1 MVDEKKNLL
10 SSNQIADQSDHQM
23 ADQID
28 AQMADQID
36 DQFDSQTLCEI
47 GDPFGFDGL
56 DQPDRPDRAQSQPV
70 QLARLAGCKSCRP
83 GTTLHCLL
91 RACLAS
97 SSGSFGSSGVAD
109 ALTSWVE
116 AKKPLRLLLSPN
128 MLAYS
133 LKEQQQWTKSRI
145 CEPFAYSAGADFV
158 AVTTPGRLLAVLAGA
173 GSCAGCRSQL
183 ASCSAQNCQLG
194 AQLLC
199 PDRASGRPR
208 LGQRSSPGKQVIQHQ
223 VPGQAVQRRL
233 VRMQQHGN
241 HHNRHARRS
250 ILIIIIFTTVI

>member
-1 MVDEKKNLL
+1 
-10 SSNQIADQSDHQM
+10 M

-158 AVTTPGRLLAVLAGA
+158 AVTTLADYSPFWPALEAALAA
-173 GSCAGCRSQL
+173 AVSWPAVRRRTANL
-183 ASCSAQNCQLG
+183 EHNYSAQIVRLDDHVWVSV
-194 AQLLC
+194 LLQ
-199 PDRASGRPR
+199 ASK
-208 LGQRSSPGKQVIQHQ
+208 SSSTKF
-223 VPGQAVQRRL
+223 L
-233 VRMQQHGN
+233 VKLSNDAWFECSNM
-241 HHNRHARRS
+241 A
-250 ILIIIIFTTVI
+250 IITIGMHDEAF